1 MNTDKNG
8 PVGSSIDSGSKIRV
22 YCKDTTIL
30 YLDFIIGNLF
40 IISIP
45 KLYQILFH

>member
-8 PVGSSIDSGSKIRV
+8 PVGSSTDSGSKIRV

-30 YLDFIIGNLF
+30 YLDFIIKNIF
-40 IISIP
+40 DIRVN
-45 KLYQILFH
+45 